1 LNKTKE
7 VTWVI
12 SLAEYL
18 DVFFKKNV
26 KFALEKENESKKKK
40 KNHQM
45 KNKIFN
51 KSKCFLHPDIISTL
65 TLAHAM

>member
-18 DVFFKKNV
+18 DVFFSENV
-26 KFALEKENESKKKK
+26 EFALGKEDESKKKK
-40 KNHQM
+40 KNNQI
-45 KNKIFN
+45 KK
-51 KSKCFLHPDIISTL
+51 KTSTKKKYIL
-65 TLAHAM
+65 NI